1 MMFDSVLELIFVVFI
16 FASMVSNFFGA
27 PGNLL
32 ITINSFIY
40 GMITNYAD
48 YSISFVIS
56 LFLIML
62 LVEALEYVLVV
73 LTAKK
78 YGASKW
84 GITGSIVGG
93 IGGAISGA
101 FVTPIMGAIIGSI
114 IGVFVGA
121 TVLEFFKSYRIREAL
136 LCGVGAFLGKLG
148 GLSIKAC
155 GAITMIIMIFYQIY

>member
-1 MMFDSVLELIFVVFI
+1 MFDSVLELIFAVFI

-32 ITINSFIY
+32 ITINSFVY
-40 GMITNYAD
+40 GIITNYAD
-48 YSISFVIS
+48 YSFGFVIS

-62 LVEALEYVLVV
+62 LVEALEYVLIV

-114 IGVFVGA
+114 IGVFLGA
-121 TVLEFFKSYRIREAL
+121 TILEFFKSYQIKEAL
-136 LCGVGAFLGKLG
+136 LSGVGAFLGKLG
-148 GLSIKAC
+148 GLSIKTC